1 MCFVGSLGRTDRDR
15 SPRQSVRHRACT
27 CGEGAGVCHTGDRV
41 RVCGAGVAGAWGSV
55 QAQGRLE
62 PAGTLQGLSAKQ
74 LQCLTPPAL
83 SGCWRVTA
91 GAGAAPAVATA
102 VPHLPWL
109 LGGMAGQHR
118 GCATTVGCGLLF
130 PGRHLDHGGT
140 WTHSARPVGLCG
152 GGHTLSSHCKEH
164 IECGDSAQPGHSRT
178 WPSTLGCLGGA

>member
-1 MCFVGSLGRTDRDR
+1 M
-15 SPRQSVRHRACT
+15 
-27 CGEGAGVCHTGDRV
+27 CHTGDRV

-62 PAGTLQGLSAKQ
+62 PAGTLQGLSAEQ

-109 LGGMAGQHR
+109 LGGWLGSTGAVPPLW
-118 GCATTVGCGLLF
+118 AVGCCSLA
-130 PGRHLDHGGT
+130 GT
-140 WTHSARPVGLCG
+140 WIMGAH
-152 GGHTLSSHCKEH
+152 GHTVP
-164 IECGDSAQPGHSRT
+164 AQ
-178 WPSTLGCLGGA
+178 